1 MGLEVLIRML
11 VSVIGGYLFKPEG
24 AAKYAKWF
32 IIIRNYL
39 LILFPLDQYPEG
51 DILGNSA
58 MKGVDPKTLAVP
70 VEAVKQESKDRGF
83 NIPFIKGM

>member
-1 MGLEVLIRML
+1 MGLDVLIRML

-32 IIIRNYL
+32 ILIRNYL
-39 LILFPLDQYPEG
+39 LILFPLDLYPEG
-51 DILGNSA
+51 DLLGQSA
-58 MKGVDPKTLAVP
+58 LKGVDPKSLAVSP
-70 VEAVKQESKDRGF
+70 DAVKKESEKRGF